1 MTTPFTPPSLR
12 GTAFNCP
19 YCQAYANFAWYTPHI
34 PRHGSMDPIQDLA
47 LAQCT
52 HCKQFII
59 WKGSQ
64 MVVPDESPAPPPNS
78 DIPEDIKA
86 DYSEARSI
94 LSKSPRGS
102 AALLRICI
110 QKLCAFLGE
119 PGKDINKDI
128 GALVKK
134 GLNPKIQ
141 QSLDIVR
148 VVGNESVHPGQI
160 DLRDNPA
167 IANQLFQ
174 IVNLIAEAMI
184 TAPKMIETLYK
195 QLPQSKKDQIE
206 ERDSDMK

>member
-1 MTTPFTPPSLR
+1 
-12 GTAFNCP
+12 
-19 YCQAYANFAWYTPHI
+19 
-34 PRHGSMDPIQDLA
+34 
-47 LAQCT
+47 
-52 HCKQFII
+52 
-59 WKGSQ
+59 